1 MEKPSRI
8 VTFTTK
14 GRISAYL
21 PSEKALADPPKME
34 DNAEVL
40 TAGSDIASQLPED
53 PNTGKSPDVYIKQEP
68 VSRTADVLAVAT
80 TSNANP
86 INEMPDVSKM
96 NDAELEAYLAHYKD
110 EEDRLPKKEAQG
122 VLAKFHNGRR
132 EQIRQKINS
141 LEQER
146 NSRQRHIST
155 ALNAKKSLGMGKLS
169 ASTGSC
175 AQPRSSLRQK
185 RKSGTSETS
194 NKRPKITKETR
205 QIKDAVMRQAF
216 SLIKGE
222 VSAVYDKDATKALPQ
237 IGDAPAHLRDHLQSI
252 QNAALQKPGVEKDI
266 IDHDIRAFVGILIFL
281 GTSIQPWVS
290 PGEGPKTV
298 ADFKWRLAGMNEPLH
313 HHQVPAVGIMVINE
327 RDLENDGVHK
337 LALRSGLLCDYMG
350 LGKTVEILG
359 CIMTNPPVFRNGRRS
374 KKGHTTNLI
383 VVPKSAVMQWEKEVQ
398 RHCQDLKV
406 GLYDKEESE
415 ADPEDTLSNDILI
428 VTYDQLRAAD
438 NLAGTKKKKQKRNPR
453 VSLLFKSTF
462 YRICLDE
469 SHHIKGA
476 GTKAFRLCCKLQA
489 THRWCATGTPT
500 PNGIAE
506 IYSYL
511 KFINHPLV
519 TDFPS
524 FRDQY
529 LGGKKGEHFP
539 EGVENKYEKL
549 DQLLAP
555 IMLMRSPGHSFLGG
569 ALVELPETHF
579 HAITVPLSLEEDVI
593 YKFVEAHIEAY
604 INKKSGKKPKKTP
617 IRARKKPQDESNEGA
632 DEAPDEGLGYRS
644 LYEVALR
651 LRQLVASPLLLE
663 KLVKGGIWTADQIK
677 QMREEAH
684 SHGCVKTPYIDQY
697 ETWISESGTSQTA
710 SKKAHKLKRKRAELI
725 KDSCPGCTQDQE
737 EPQRSG
743 SQCLCIWCKECVE
756 DRIQSCIRRNKEIRC
771 QRCKKLIGV
780 PRPYELPGG
789 LSSGLGE
796 PDTERARMR
805 GEDFL
810 KFAPKE
816 DFDTS
821 LFRHLDANP
830 RAEIPLSSKMRA
842 TLDQIQDWL
851 RDAPQEKIVVFTQF
865 IDIQRLLGRVF
876 QDHGIEFLYFMG
888 EMDYAQREAAK
899 EQFRTNPDIKV
910 MASIFLQPVPRSSSI

>member
-1 MEKPSRI
+1 MGKPSRI
-8 VTFTTK
+8 VKLKVK
-14 GRISAYL
+14 GLKRATQK
-21 PSEKALADPPKME
+21 SEKALADPPKME
-34 DNAEVL
+34 DHAEVL
-40 TAGSDIASQLPED
+40 TAGSDIASQQPEE
-53 PNTGKSPDVYIKQEP
+53 PNPGKPPDVYIKQEP

-86 INEMPDVSKM
+86 INELPDVSSM
-96 NDAELEAYLAHYKD
+96 TDAVLGALLDHYKGEAD
-110 EEDRLPKKEAQG
+110 QFPKEEAQG
-122 VLAKFHNGRR
+122 VLAEFHSRR
-132 EQIRQKINS
+132 RKQIRRNINS
-141 LEQER
+141 LEQEW
-146 NSRQRHIST
+146 NSRQGKIST

-169 ASTGSC
+169 ASTGSYS
-175 AQPRSSLRQK
+175 QPRSSLRQK
-185 RKSGTSETS
+185 RKSGNSETS
-194 NKRPKITKETR
+194 SKRLKITKETR

-216 SLIKGE
+216 SLIKGG
-222 VSAVYDKDATKALPQ
+222 VSAVYDKNATKALPQ
-237 IGDAPAHLRDHLQSI
+237 IADAPAHLRDHLQSI

-266 IDHDIRAFVGILIFL
+266 IDHDIRAFVGILIFF
-281 GTSIQPWVS
+281 GASIQPWVS

-298 ADFKWRLAGMNEPLH
+298 ADFKWRLAGMHEPLH

-327 RDLENDGVHK
+327 RDLEHDGVHK
-337 LALRSGLLCDYMG
+337 FALRSGLLCDYMG
-350 LGKTVEILG
+350 LGKSVEILG
-359 CIMTNPPVFRNGRRS
+359 CIMMNPPVFRNGRRS
-374 KKGHTTNLI
+374 KKGHTTSLI
-383 VVPKSAVMQWEKEVQ
+383 VVPKSAVLQWEKEVQ

-415 ADPEDTLSNDILI
+415 AYLEETLSNDILI

-438 NLAGTKKKKQKRNPR
+438 NMAGQKKKKHKRSPR
-453 VSLLFKSTF
+453 TSLLFKSTF

-519 TDFPS
+519 RDFPS

-549 DQLLAP
+549 DQLLEP
-555 IMLMRSPGHSFLGG
+555 IMLMRSPGHRFLGG

-579 HAITVPLSLEEDVI
+579 HAITVPLSAEEDVI

-604 INKKSGKKPKKTP
+604 INKKSGKKLKKTP
-617 IRARKKPQDESNEGA
+617 SRIRKKPEDES
-632 DEAPDEGLGYRS
+632 DKAPDEDPGEGLGYRS

-663 KLVKGGIWTADQIK
+663 KLVKGGIWTASQIK

-684 SHGCVKTPYIDQY
+684 SRGCVNTPCIDQY
-697 ETWISESGTSQTA
+697 ETWVSESGISQTA
-710 SKKAHKLKRKRAELI
+710 SKNAHKLKRKKAELI
-725 KDSCPGCTQDQE
+725 KNSCPGCTSDTQE
-737 EPQRSG
+737 EPHRSG
-743 SQCLCIWCKECVE
+743 SQCLCIWCKICLC
-756 DRIQSCIRRNKEIRC
+756 DRIHSCIRRDSEIRC
-771 QRCKKLIGV
+771 QRCQKLIGD
-780 PRPYELPGG
+780 PIPCELPGG
-789 LSSGLGE
+789 LSPGPGE
-796 PDTERARMR
+796 PDNETARMR

-830 RAEIPLSSKMRA
+830 GAEIPLSSKMRA
-842 TLDQIQDWL
+842 TLEQIQEWL
-851 RDAPQEKIVVFTQF
+851 RDAPQEKMVVFTQF

-888 EMDYAQREAAK
+888 EMDYDQREAAK
-899 EQFRTNPDIKV
+899 EHFRTNPDIKV
-910 MASIFLQPVPRSSSI
+910 MVSIFLQPLP